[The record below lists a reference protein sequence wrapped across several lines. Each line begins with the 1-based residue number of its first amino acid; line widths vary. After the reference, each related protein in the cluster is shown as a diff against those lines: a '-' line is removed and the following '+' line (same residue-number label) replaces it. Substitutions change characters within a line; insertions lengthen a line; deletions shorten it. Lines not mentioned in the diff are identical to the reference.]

1 MATISPD
8 NEYLITLPYPPE
20 ISPTELLSRK
30 KSGPGLTKTANA
42 FFVYRKAY
50 VKELKRL
57 GKRIKM
63 TQISGV
69 ISYSWSREPEK
80 TRSAYKDIADEAS
93 EMFKK
98 INPTPEKQPS
108 LTKKEIAQKFSRY
121 QPYPLVYTPAYSY
134 CQSASFEQTMP
145 WGGGELAMFPIE
157 FPTYDTKEQIETF
170 GVEPFFDA
178 SSIEQL
184 PSELS
189 SGATT
194 CSPSPSSSPISSN
207 TTYITSDGV
216 QYYTPFENV
225 NNLNN
230 LQYFSAVPAVVPA
243 VSVSQTAY
251 EPNQLLLPYTG
262 DISDS
267 VNYMI

>member
-1 MATISPD
+1 MATTISPD

-50 VKELKRL
+50 VKERKRL

-98 INPTPEKQPS
+98 INPTPEKQPVAKPS
-108 LTKKEIAQKFSRY
+108 NARG
-121 QPYPLVYTPAYSY
+121 V
-134 CQSASFEQTMP
+134 
-145 WGGGELAMFPIE
+145 GGGVGGTTTGITAVKS
-157 FPTYDTKEQIETF
+157 DT
-170 GVEPFFDA
+170 A
-178 SSIEQL
+178 
-184 PSELS
+184 
-189 SGATT
+189 
-194 CSPSPSSSPISSN
+194 
-207 TTYITSDGV
+207 TSD
-216 QYYTPFENV
+216 TMI
-225 NNLNN
+225 
-230 LQYFSAVPAVVPA
+230 
-243 VSVSQTAY
+243 T
-251 EPNQLLLPYTG
+251 PNQFNVTL
-262 DISDS
+262 
-267 VNYMI
+267 